1 MKHRILTFT
10 LGWICTLAMWAQAP
24 AWVTT
29 HPTSTEEYIGVGS
42 APLSDAEH
50 VKKATQNALA
60 DIANQIAL
68 KIDNQSFLHVVDV
81 DGKSREL
88 FEDKIQTNLT
98 TWMEGQE
105 LTDSYQS
112 GDTYYVRYSLN
123 KDVYARNAEKRRTQ
137 VTQQGLSY
145 LNNGRAAE
153 ASLNLPQAMQLYA
166 KGLEAVEA
174 WTFMDLTARQD
185 GALINVPAELYA
197 AYLGVF
203 SGMVITTNVTQVQ
216 GETFKPVSAPIAGC
230 LSKDGTPLPNV
241 MLKAVFASGSGAIT
255 SATKTDYNG
264 TAEFYITNITSK
276 DAVQEI
282 VISIDDEFFNELPK
296 AYRTL
301 IMRQALPSA
310 KITVSVKPS
319 GNTAYIYINED
330 HDIEGLERAITTTL
344 GNNHFKVTENPDAAN
359 IFIDFSSKM
368 AMGPEVTG
376 GTYNL
381 NTNLCTLVMK
391 IYNNATEELLLTY
404 SVNNLKVLTPV
415 HMSAEETYGACI
427 REIMKR
433 VNRELPTRLKKIN
446 LN

>member
-29 HPTSTEEYIGVGS
+29 HPTSTEESIGVGS

-112 GDTYYVRYSLN
+112 GDTYYVCYSLN
-123 KDVYARNAEKRRTQ
+123 KEVYARNAEKRRQQ
-137 VTQQGLSY
+137 VTQQGLSF
-145 LNNGRAAE
+145 LNNGLAAE
-153 ASLNLPQAMQLYA
+153 AALNLPQAMQLYA
-166 KGLEAVEA
+166 KGLEAVEG

-197 AYLGVF
+197 AYLSVF
-203 SGMVITTNVTQVQ
+203 SGMVITTNVTQVE
-216 GETFKPVSAPIAGC
+216 GEAFKAVSTPIAGC
-230 LSKDGTPLPNV
+230 LSKDGTPLPNI
-241 MLKAVFASGSGAIT
+241 MLKATFATGSGAIT
-255 SATKTDYNG
+255 SATKTDFNG
-264 TAEFYITNITSK
+264 TAEFYITNITAK
-276 DAVQEI
+276 DAVQEV
-282 VISIDDEFFNELPK
+282 VISIDDKFFDELPK

-310 KITVSVKPS
+310 KVTISVKPS
-319 GNTAYIYINED
+319 ANTAYIYINEQ

-359 IFIDFSSKM
+359 IFIDFSTKM
-368 AMGPEVTG
+368 EMGPEVTG

-381 NTNLCTLVMK
+381 NTNLCTMVMK

-404 SVNNLKVLTPV
+404 SVNSIKVLTPV

-433 VNRELPTRLKKIN
+433 VNRELPNRLKKMNIN
-446 LN
+446 

>member
-112 GDTYYVRYSLN
+112 GDTYYVCYSLN
-123 KDVYARNAEKRRTQ
+123 KEVYARNAEKRRQQ
-137 VTQQGLSY
+137 VTQQGLSF
-145 LNNGRAAE
+145 LNNGLAAE
-153 ASLNLPQAMQLYA
+153 AALNLPQAMQLYA
-166 KGLEAVEA
+166 KGLEAVEG

-197 AYLGVF
+197 AYLSVF
-203 SGMVITTNVTQVQ
+203 SGMVITTNVSQVE
-216 GETFKPVSAPIAGC
+216 GEAFKAVSTPIAGC
-230 LSKDGTPLPNV
+230 LSKDGTPLPNI
-241 MLKAVFASGSGAIT
+241 MLKAAFATGSGAIT
-255 SATKTDYNG
+255 SATKTDFNG
-264 TAEFYITNITSK
+264 TAEFYITNITAK
-276 DAVQEI
+276 DAVQEV
-282 VISIDDEFFNELPK
+282 VISIDDKFFDELPK

-310 KITVSVKPS
+310 KVTISVKPS
-319 GNTAYIYINED
+319 ANTAYIYINEQ

-359 IFIDFSSKM
+359 IFIDFSTKM
-368 AMGPEVTG
+368 EMGPEVTG

-381 NTNLCTLVMK
+381 NTNLCTMVMK

-404 SVNNLKVLTPV
+404 SVNSIKVLTPV

-433 VNRELPTRLKKIN
+433 VNRELPNRLKKMNIN
-446 LN
+446 